1 MLECQADRRFFFWF
15 KEDETKMSKILS
27 MIITIGKKCIMSYN
41 LHSNSKKINTEK
53 TSVKNLYLVNWLPC
67 I

>member
-1 MLECQADRRFFFWF
+1 MQECQADRRFFFWF

-27 MIITIGKKCIMSYN
+27 MIITIGKKCIMSY